1 MSIGYAEHLVENLT
15 KLGESNQGLRLQPF
29 ELLDIAKCI
38 QELLDS
44 QPTGYVCPF
53 CGTTDPEKH
62 RCPDCKERTCSCEDE
77 AGHENCPNANIT
89 VESFKRAIDMALSG
103 QKPYGKLPSG
113 LNREEFRYFCLGVI
127 TEEDFTTGKQEEPIG
142 SHSRLITTQR
152 YLTEHGRRKIEA
164 VKVVLGDWPDPFM
177 RR

>member
-89 VESFKRAIDMALSG
+89 VESFKRAIDVALTG
-103 QKPYGKLPSG
+103 VKPNG
-113 LNREEFRYFCLGVI
+113 LTREELRFLCLGVI
-127 TEEDFTTGKQEEPIG
+127 GDDDFEKGTPHLKSFD
-142 SHSRLITTQR
+142 SHGTVMTQMYITDG
-152 YLTEHGRRKIEA
+152 GRRKIEA
-164 VKVVLGDWPDPFM
+164 VKAVLGDWPDPTNEG
-177 RR
+177 R